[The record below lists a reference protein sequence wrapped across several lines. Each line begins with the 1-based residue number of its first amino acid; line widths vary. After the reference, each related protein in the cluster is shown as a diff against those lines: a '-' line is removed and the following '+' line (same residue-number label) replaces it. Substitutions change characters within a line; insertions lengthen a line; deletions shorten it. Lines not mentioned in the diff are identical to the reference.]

1 MFNDFIKKFLNAL
14 HVSMALTP
22 ILIFFLPINLVK
34 PYSHWLLFF
43 SIMVPLHWVFI
54 ENQCLLT
61 MISKQLGDYKDSK
74 TNSEFTENNLKE
86 VYLPIMKF
94 FNWKWDNDGLQK
106 MSTFH
111 WVMNILFV
119 WYYSFYITGYVSN

>member
-1 MFNDFIKKFLNAL
+1 
-14 HVSMALTP
+14 
-22 ILIFFLPINLVK
+22 
-34 PYSHWLLFF
+34 
-43 SIMVPLHWVFI
+43 MVPLHWVFI

-94 FNWKWDNDGLQK
+94 FNWKWDDDGLQK

-119 WYYSFYITGYVSN
+119 WYYSFYFTGYVSN